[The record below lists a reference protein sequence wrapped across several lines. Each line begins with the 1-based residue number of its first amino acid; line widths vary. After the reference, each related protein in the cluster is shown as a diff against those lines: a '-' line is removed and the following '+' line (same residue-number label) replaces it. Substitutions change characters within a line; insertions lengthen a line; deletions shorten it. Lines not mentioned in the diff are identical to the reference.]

1 MEGECG
7 LAPKLREDAGEKVNV
22 NHEENE
28 DVGRGCGCPAGCR
41 PEKDNRGKNV
51 AHGHDK
57 DSRKEKDQAM
67 MGT

>member
-41 PEKDNRGKNV
+41 PEKDNHREERGPW
-51 AHGHDK
+51 A
-57 DSRKEKDQAM
+57 
-67 MGT
+67 